1 MSYRVVLAGLGAI
14 GMGYDLGCPEDQVR
28 THARALSGHPV
39 FGPLIGVDPDCKR
52 RALFETTYAG
62 ECYESLALALAT
74 HQPHLVV
81 IATPTDDHAATL
93 REVLERSRPRAVLC
107 EKPLAYELDTAR
119 SMVEACARQGVA
131 LYVNYMRR
139 ADPAVVEV
147 RRMLERDAI
156 LGPVKGVVW
165 YSKGLFHN
173 GSHFIDLM
181 RFWLGEPCA
190 ASLLSRGRRWEDRDP
205 EPDFMLEFGQSSIC
219 FLAAREECFS
229 HYTVELVA
237 QNGRLRYER
246 GGERVE
252 WQGIAADAQLPGY
265 RVLQEPPQLLP
276 ADMLRSQMNVTAQLA
291 DALAGLT
298 TTLCTGQEGLET
310 LRDITGVA
318 QLAVEAQSAKKRR
331 RLTPQAVSRGPS

>member
-1 MSYRVVLAGLGAI
+1 MVLAGLGAI
-14 GMGYDLGCPEDQVR
+14 GMGYDLECPVDQVR
-28 THARALSGHPV
+28 THARALSSHPA
-39 FGPLIGVDPDCKR
+39 FGLLIGVDPDRKR
-52 RALFETTYAG
+52 RSLFGTTYAG
-62 ECYESLALALAT
+62 ECYESLAPALTA
-74 HQPHLVV
+74 HQPDLVV
-81 IATPTDDHAATL
+81 IATPTDDHDATL
-93 REVLERSRPRAVLC
+93 REVLEHSRPRAVLC
-107 EKPLAYELDTAR
+107 EKPLAYDLESAR
-119 SMVEACARQGVA
+119 SMVESCAQQGVA

-139 ADPAVVEV
+139 ADPAVAAVK
-147 RRMLERDAI
+147 RMLERDAI
-156 LGPVKGVVW
+156 LRPVKGVVW
-165 YSKGLFHN
+165 YSKGLIHN

-190 ASLLSRGRRWEDRDP
+190 ASLLSRGRRWGDRDL

-291 DALAGLT
+291 GALAGLT